1 MGIDTGIRDMIK
13 EEVEKQV
20 RLTVLEELNKRGL
33 SDGQAEKGLTPYEVA
48 EQEGVSVDTVRRW
61 RRNGLASVGRGRMV
75 RIARADLE
83 AFRAGEKARDPEFQ
97 GMAPAERG
105 RILAEKALTR
115 ILKKAGG

>member
-13 EEVEKQV
+13 EEVERQV
-20 RLTVLEELNKRGL
+20 LARVLEELVRRGL
-33 SDGQAEKGLTPYEVA
+33 SDGHVDKKLTLHEVA
-48 EQEGVSVDTVRRW
+48 ELEGTSIDTVRRW
-61 RRNGLASVGRGRMV
+61 CRQGLKSVGRGRMR
-75 RIARADLE
+75 RIDRADLE

-97 GMAPAERG
+97 GMAPTERG

>member
-1 MGIDTGIRDMIK
+1 MGVDTSIRDMIR

-20 RLTVLEELNKRGL
+20 RLKVLEELVRRGL
-33 SDGQAEKGLTPYEVA
+33 SDGNPEKGMTFDEVA
-48 EQEGVSVDTVRRW
+48 EQEDVSLDTVRRW
-61 RRNGLASVGRGRMV
+61 RRHGLASVGRGRMG

-97 GMAPAERG
+97 GMAPTERG